1 MTIGRYPPPVNARAD
16 IAARAAAL
24 QLALWACGLSA
35 AVVLAGAA
43 VLFSQVMKRSQFALA
58 SSLEL

>member
-1 MTIGRYPPPVNARAD
+1 MNARAD